1 MKTWCLV
8 LLVLLVPLCAV
19 PTAHGAPVSG
29 FTQGADGV
37 RIHYLES
44 GRSDASRTLLF
55 IPGWRVSVTVW
66 SQQLDHFAAHGF
78 RSVAI
83 DSRSQGE
90 SGIAAGGNAPENRAG
105 DIHQVIANLHLR
117 HVILV
122 GWSQGAQDVAAYV
135 DRFGTDSVDGL
146 VMIDSPVSAGPND
159 IAANPGF
166 MKAIAAGLASY
177 AKSPRA
183 YSDGMMRAIM
193 HAPPAQISFA
203 SLDDE
208 SMKTPV
214 DTGISM
220 LVQDLFTTDR
230 RPYLKHFDKPT
241 LVLASG
247 ESPLLDAQRQMAR
260 ALPHATFD
268 AIEHAAHAVFVD
280 QPAVFQRKL
289 QAFAEALPTRSGKD

>member
-8 LLVLLVPLCAV
+8 LLVLLCAA
-19 PTAHGAPVSG
+19 PAANGKTAAG
-29 FTQGADGV
+29 FTQGADRV

-44 GRSDASRTLLF
+44 GRSDASRSLLF
-55 IPGWRVSVTVW
+55 IPGWRISATIW
-66 SQQLDHFAAHGF
+66 SQQLDYFAARGF
-78 RSVAI
+78 RVVAI

-90 SGIAAGGNAPENRAG
+90 SSIAAGGNAPENRAG
-105 DIHQVIANLHLR
+105 DIKQVIASLHLR

-146 VMIDSPVSAGPND
+146 ALIDSPVSAGPGD
-159 IAANPGF
+159 MAANPGF
-166 MKAIAAGLASY
+166 MKVIAGGLATY

-193 HAPPAQISFA
+193 HAPPATTSFA
-203 SLDDE
+203 SLDNE
-208 SMKTPV
+208 AMKTPV

-230 RPYLKHFDKPT
+230 RPYLEHFDKST
-241 LVLASG
+241 LVIASG
-247 ESPLLDAQRQMAR
+247 ESPLLEAQRQMAGE
-260 ALPHATFD
+260 LPRATFD
-268 AIEHAAHAVFVD
+268 VIEHAAHAVFVD
-280 QPAVFQRKL
+280 QPAVFEHKL
-289 QAFAEALPTRSGKD
+289 EAFADTLPTHTGKG

>member
-8 LLVLLVPLCAV
+8 LLVLLCAAR
-19 PTAHGAPVSG
+19 TANGKPVTG

-37 RIHYLES
+37 RIHYLET
-44 GRSDASRTLLF
+44 GRSDASRTLLL
-55 IPGWRVSVTVW
+55 IPGWRVSATIW
-66 SQQLDHFAAHGF
+66 SQQLDYFAARGF
-78 RSVAI
+78 RVVAI

-90 SGIAAGGNAPENRAG
+90 SSIAAGGNAPEDRAG
-105 DIHQVIANLHLR
+105 DIQQVIASLHLR

-146 VMIDSPVSAGPND
+146 ALIDSPVSAGPGD

-166 MKAIAAGLASY
+166 MKVIAAGLASY

-193 HAPPAQISFA
+193 HAPPATTSFA
-203 SLDDE
+203 SLGNE
-208 SMKTPV
+208 AMKTPV

-230 RPYLKHFDKPT
+230 RPYLTHFDKPT
-241 LVLASG
+241 LVIASG
-247 ESPLLDAQRQMAR
+247 ESPLLDAQRQMAE

-268 AIEHAAHAVFVD
+268 VIEHAAHAVFVD
-280 QPAVFQRKL
+280 QPAVFERKL
-289 QAFAEALPTRSGKD
+289 EAFVDALPTRAGQD

>member
-1 MKTWCLV
+1 MKASWLV
-8 LLVLLVPLCAV
+8 ALALSC
-19 PTAHGAPVSG
+19 TALTANGAPVSG
-29 FTQGADGV
+29 FTRGADQV

-44 GRSDASRTLLF
+44 GSPDAPRTLLF
-55 IPGWRVSVTVW
+55 IPGWWVSVAIW
-66 SQQLDHFAAHGF
+66 SQQLDYFAAHGF
-78 RSVAI
+78 RAVAI

-105 DIHQVIANLHLR
+105 DIRQVIANLHLKN
-117 HVILV
+117 VILV

-135 DRFGTDSVDGL
+135 DRFGTGAVDGL
-146 VMIDSPVSAGPND
+146 VLVDSPVSAGPND

-177 AKSPRA
+177 AKDPRG

-193 HAPPAQISFA
+193 HAPPAPLSFA

-220 LVQDLFTTDR
+220 LTQDLFTTDR
-230 RPYLKHFDKPT
+230 RPYLKRFDKPT

-260 ALPHATFD
+260 ELPHATFD
-268 AIEHAAHAVFVD
+268 AIGHAAHAVFVD
-280 QPAVFQRKL
+280 QPATFERKL
-289 QAFAEALPTRSGKD
+289 TAFADSLPAHAGTG

>member
-8 LLVLLVPLCAV
+8 LLALLCVAR
-19 PTAHGAPVSG
+19 TADGKPAAGFTHGA
-29 FTQGADGV
+29 DRV

-55 IPGWRVSVTVW
+55 IPGWRVSVTIW

-78 RSVAI
+78 RAVAI

-90 SGIAAGGNAPENRAG
+90 SSIAAGGNAPENRAG
-105 DIHQVIANLHLR
+105 DIQQVIANLHLR

-135 DRFGTDSVDGL
+135 DRFGTDAVDGL
-146 VMIDSPVSAGPND
+146 ALIDSPVSAGPND

-166 MKAIAAGLASY
+166 MKVIAAGLATY

-247 ESPLLDAQRQMAR
+247 ESPLLDAQRQTAR

-268 AIEHAAHAVFVD
+268 VIEHAAHAVFVD
-280 QPAVFQRKL
+280 QPAVFERKL
-289 QAFAEALPTRSGKD
+289 QAFADALPKRAGKD

>member
-1 MKTWCLV
+1 MKTWCVV
-8 LLVLLVPLCAV
+8 LLVLLCMAR
-19 PTAHGAPVSG
+19 TAAGKQATG
-29 FTQGADGV
+29 FTKGADRV

-55 IPGWRVSVTVW
+55 IPGWRVSATVW
-66 SQQLDHFAAHGF
+66 SRQLEYFAAHGF
-78 RSVAI
+78 RVVAI

-90 SGIAAGGNAPENRAG
+90 SSIAVGGNAPENRAG
-105 DIHQVIANLHLR
+105 DIQQVIASLHLR

-135 DRFGTDSVDGL
+135 DRFGTGSVDGL
-146 VMIDSPVSAGPND
+146 ALIDSPVSAGPGD
-159 IAANPGF
+159 MAANPGF
-166 MKAIAAGLASY
+166 MKAIAAALATY

-183 YSDGMMRAIM
+183 YSDGMMHAIM
-193 HAPPAQISFA
+193 HAPPATTSFA
-203 SLDDE
+203 SLDNE
-208 SMKTPV
+208 AMKTPV
-214 DTGISM
+214 DTGVSM

-241 LVLASG
+241 LVIASG
-247 ESPLLDAQRQMAR
+247 ESPLLDAQRQMAK

-268 AIEHAAHAVFVD
+268 VIEHAAHAVFVD

-289 QAFAEALPTRSGKD
+289 EAFADALPTHAGRD

>member
-1 MKTWCLV
+1 MKTWCVV
-8 LLVLLVPLCAV
+8 LLVLLCVAR
-19 PTAHGAPVSG
+19 TAAGKPAAG
-29 FTQGADGV
+29 FTQGADRV

-55 IPGWRVSVTVW
+55 IPGWRVSVTIW
-66 SQQLDHFAAHGF
+66 SQQLDYFAAHGF
-78 RSVAI
+78 RVVAI

-90 SGIAAGGNAPENRAG
+90 SSIAAGGNAPENRAG
-105 DIHQVIANLHLR
+105 DIQQVIASLHLR

-135 DRFGTDSVDGL
+135 DRFGTGSVDGL
-146 VMIDSPVSAGPND
+146 ALIDSPVSAGPGD
-159 IAANPGF
+159 MAANPGF
-166 MKAIAAGLASY
+166 MKAIATGLATY
-177 AKSPRA
+177 AKNPRA

-193 HAPPAQISFA
+193 HAPPATTSFA
-203 SLDDE
+203 SLDNE
-208 SMKTPV
+208 AMKTPV

-241 LVLASG
+241 LVIASG

-260 ALPHATFD
+260 ALPHATF
-268 AIEHAAHAVFVD
+268 AVIEHAAHAVFVD
-280 QPAVFQRKL
+280 QPAVFERKL
-289 QAFAEALPTRSGKD
+289 EAFADALPTHAGRD

>member
-1 MKTWCLV
+1 MKTWCVV
-8 LLVLLVPLCAV
+8 LLVLLCA
-19 PTAHGAPVSG
+19 ARRADGKPVAG
-29 FTQGADGV
+29 FTHGTDRV

-55 IPGWRVSVTVW
+55 IPGWRVSATIW
-66 SQQLDHFAAHGF
+66 SQQLDYFAAHGF
-78 RSVAI
+78 RVVAI
-83 DSRSQGE
+83 DSRSQGK
-90 SGIAAGGNAPENRAG
+90 SSIAVGGNAPEDRAG
-105 DIHQVIANLHLR
+105 DTQQVIASLHLR

-146 VMIDSPVSAGPND
+146 ALIDSPVSAGPGD
-159 IAANPGF
+159 MAANPGF
-166 MKAIAAGLASY
+166 MKVIAAGLAAY
-177 AKSPRA
+177 AKNPRA
-183 YSDGMMRAIM
+183 YSDGMMHAIM
-193 HAPPAQISFA
+193 HAPPATTSFA

-208 SMKTPV
+208 AMKTPV

-241 LVLASG
+241 LVIASG
-247 ESPLLDAQRQMAR
+247 ESPLLDAQRQMAK

-268 AIEHAAHAVFVD
+268 VIEHAAHAVFVD
-280 QPAVFQRKL
+280 QPAVFERKL
-289 QAFAEALPTRSGKD
+289 EAFAEALPTHAGRD

>member
-1 MKTWCLV
+1 MKTWCVV
-8 LLVLLVPLCAV
+8 LLVLLCVAR
-19 PTAHGAPVSG
+19 TAAGKPATG
-29 FTQGADGV
+29 FTKGADRV

-55 IPGWRVSVTVW
+55 IPGWRVSATVW
-66 SQQLDHFAAHGF
+66 SRQLEYFAAHGF
-78 RSVAI
+78 RVVAI

-90 SGIAAGGNAPENRAG
+90 SSIAVGGNAPENRAG
-105 DIHQVIANLHLR
+105 DIQQVIASLHLR

-146 VMIDSPVSAGPND
+146 ALIDSPVSAGPGD
-159 IAANPGF
+159 MAANPGF
-166 MKAIAAGLASY
+166 MKAIATGLATY
-177 AKSPRA
+177 AKNPRA

-193 HAPPAQISFA
+193 HAPPATTSFA
-203 SLDDE
+203 SLDNE
-208 SMKTPV
+208 AMKTPV

-241 LVLASG
+241 LVIASG
-247 ESPLLDAQRQMAR
+247 ESPLLDAQRQMAN

-268 AIEHAAHAVFVD
+268 VIEHAAHAVFVD
-280 QPAVFQRKL
+280 QPAVFERKL
-289 QAFAEALPTRSGKD
+289 EAFADALPTHAGRD